1 MSPRRTRPGDR
12 TDGRTATGAPVAAPP
27 PGTTP
32 VAPPPARI
40 VDPRA
45 VRVALGPSAAH
56 ADAAP
61 IVFEPAAVPLAPA
74 PRITGSGV
82 LGGVAAPPVGF
93 RAGALGDAGVVI
105 IDGEATHVRFDR
117 FGPVHGA
124 VIEGLAEATRTPVIL
139 LPLDGPGG
147 PAGSAGSGGAA
158 TGSMSTRQG
167 IERREVVVDGWRIEV
182 EIESERRAS
191 LRERARRGREETAHG
206 GPTEVHAIIPGVV
219 VSVSVVPG
227 DAVVAGQQL
236 LVVEAMKMQNE
247 LRAPRDGV
255 ISRVAVGAGVT
266 IEVGDLLLVLE

>member
-1 MSPRRTRPGDR
+1 MSPRRSAAGARA
-12 TDGRTATGAPVAAPP
+12 DGKSAAGADGKTPVGPA
-27 PGTTP
+27 GTTP
-32 VAPPPARI
+32 VGPAPDRI

-45 VRVALGPSAAH
+45 VRIALGPTAAH
-56 ADAAP
+56 AGVDP
-61 IVFEPAAVPLAPA
+61 IVIEPPAVPLAPA
-74 PRITGSGV
+74 PRITGTGV
-82 LGGVAAPPVGF
+82 LGGVAVPAAGF
-93 RAGALGDAGVVI
+93 RPGAIGADGVVV
-105 IDGEATHVRFDR
+105 IDGDPTNLRLER

-124 VIEGLAEATRTPVIL
+124 LIEGLAEATRTPVIL
-139 LPLDGPGG
+139 LPLDGPSGAG
-147 PAGSAGSGGAA
+147 GSAGAA
-158 TGSMSTRQG
+158 PRPSG
-167 IERREVVVDGWRIEV
+167 IERREVVVDGWRIEI

-255 ISRVAVGAGVT
+255 ISKVAVGAGRT
-266 IEVGDLLLVLE
+266 IEVGDLLLVLD